1 MSPRFDQ
8 KLAELLKQFGC
19 QLPLVHSL
27 FQWMDDTAK
36 PGDANGL
43 TTVKKAFC
51 YDGEETNV
59 APVKDNVLQLLRL
72 FAAWQN
78 RPDFDYKVKKF
89 VWPLEVRLAGFRL
102 NCCQIRQCA
111 IC

>member
-1 MSPRFDQ
+1 MWSDASMSPRFDQ

-78 RPDFDYKVKKF
+78 RPDFDYKVNKF
-89 VWPLEVRLAGFRL
+89 VWPLEVRLLGFCL
-102 NCCQIRQCA
+102 ILLSN
-111 IC
+111 